1 MMISRADFNRRWSD
15 LHGGVE
21 IQGVIAGWLAI
32 SYFIARILSF
42 FRVSPNVVTFIGLVA
57 SLAIFQVDAVI
68 VIALLILFSL
78 ICDGVDGSLAIYQNR
93 TSRLGSL
100 YDGLADR
107 ISEASWLT
115 VAAYLFVPVR
125 YAIAIW
131 VLSATQEYARTRLAS
146 MGYSEIGV
154 VTPTERP
161 MRAIFMFLIIFLY
174 YFGFEITEYVAIGFI
189 ALQLVSLIMVM
200 RMARSIFK

>member
-1 MMISRADFNRRWSD
+1 MRISRTEFNQRWSA
-15 LHGGVE
+15 LHGDVE

-32 SYFIARILSF
+32 SYYLARILSF
-42 FRVSPNVVTFIGLVA
+42 FRVSPNFVTFIGLLA
-57 SLAIFQVDAVI
+57 SLSLFYIDAVVI
-68 VIALLILFSL
+68 IALLILFSL

-93 TSRLGSL
+93 TSCLGSL
-100 YDGLADR
+100 YDTLADR
-107 ISEASWLT
+107 ISEACWLT
-115 VAAYLFVPVR
+115 IAYYLLVPVQ

-174 YFGFEITEYVAIGFI
+174 YFGFEITEQVAIGFI
-189 ALQLVSLIMVM
+189 ALQVVSFLMVM
-200 RMARSIFK
+200 KMARSILR

>member
-1 MMISRADFNRRWSD
+1 MRISRTEFNQRWSA
-15 LHGGVE
+15 LHGDVE

-32 SYFIARILSF
+32 SYYLASLLSF
-42 FRVSPNVVTFIGLVA
+42 FRVSPNFVTFIGLLA
-57 SLAIFQVDAVI
+57 SLSLFYIDAVVI
-68 VIALLILFSL
+68 IALLILFSL

-100 YDGLADR
+100 YDTLADR
-107 ISEASWLT
+107 ISEACWLT
-115 VAAYLFVPVR
+115 IAAYLLVPEE

-174 YFGFEITEYVAIGFI
+174 YFGFEITEQVAIGFI
-189 ALQLVSLIMVM
+189 ALQVVSFLMVM
-200 RMARSIFK
+200 KMARSILR

>member
-1 MMISRADFNRRWSD
+1 MRISRTEFNQRWSV

-32 SYFIARILSF
+32 SYYLARFLTF
-42 FRVSPNVVTFIGLVA
+42 FRVSPNFVTFIGLVA
-57 SLAIFQVDAVI
+57 SLSLFQIDAVVI
-68 VIALLILFSL
+68 IALLILFSL

-100 YDGLADR
+100 YDTLADR
-107 ISEASWLT
+107 ISEACWLT
-115 VAAYLFVPVR
+115 ISAYLLVPVR

-161 MRAIFMFLIIFLY
+161 VRAIFMFFIIFLY
-174 YFGFEITEYVAIGFI
+174 YFGIEITEQVAIGFI
-189 ALQLVSLIMVM
+189 GLQIVSFLMVM
-200 RMARSIFK
+200 RMARSILR

>member
-1 MMISRADFNRRWSD
+1 MRISRSEFNQRWSA
-15 LHGGVE
+15 LHGDVE

-32 SYFIARILSF
+32 SYYLARILSF
-42 FRVSPNVVTFIGLVA
+42 FRVSPNFVTFIGLLA
-57 SLAIFQVDAVI
+57 SLSLFYIDAVVI
-68 VIALLILFSL
+68 IALLILFSL

-100 YDGLADR
+100 YDTLADR
-107 ISEASWLT
+107 ISEACWLT
-115 VAAYLFVPVR
+115 IAYYLLVPVQ

-174 YFGFEITEYVAIGFI
+174 YFGFEITEQVAIGFI
-189 ALQLVSLIMVM
+189 ALQVVSFLMVM
-200 RMARSIFK
+200 KMARSILR

>member
-1 MMISRADFNRRWSD
+1 MRISRSDFNRRWSD

-32 SYFIARILSF
+32 SYLIARFLTF
-42 FRVSPNVVTFIGLVA
+42 FRVSPNFVTLIGLVA
-57 SLAIFQVDAVI
+57 SLSIFQIDAVVI
-68 VIALLILFSL
+68 IALLILFSL

-131 VLSATQEYARTRLAS
+131 VLSATQEYARTRLAA

-174 YFGFEITEYVAIGFI
+174 YFGIDVNQYVAIGFI
-189 ALQLVSLIMVM
+189 GLQIISFFMVM
-200 RMARSIFK
+200 RMARSILR

>member
-1 MMISRADFNRRWSD
+1 MRISRSDFNRRWSD

-32 SYFIARILSF
+32 SYVFARFLTF
-42 FRVSPNVVTFIGLVA
+42 FRVSPNFVTFIGLVA
-57 SLAIFQVDAVI
+57 SLSLFQIDAVI
-68 VIALLILFSL
+68 IIALLILFSL

-107 ISEASWLT
+107 ISEASWLI
-115 VAAYLFVPVR
+115 VAAYLFVPIP

-146 MGYSEIGV
+146 MGYAEIGV

-174 YFGFEITEYVAIGFI
+174 YFGFEVTEYVAIAFI
-189 ALQLVSLIMVM
+189 ALQLISFLMVM
-200 RMARSIFK
+200 RMARSILN